1 MSGSLRDEL
10 LKNGFKAKAPP
21 RRKRGA
27 GQKPV
32 TDKRDRKLE
41 FGEDL
46 DLARAYA
53 LRARTE
59 AAERE
64 QAKREA
70 ERKKREKQERKRK
83 LRAVLDGQELNSE
96 DADQVRHYEFHGKI
110 RRVHVTAE
118 QLVAINAG
126 ELGVVQSGGRAILV
140 AADIARQA
148 AEIEPGVLAL
158 LVDPDQP
165 DAAADGVPDD
175 LVW

>member
-10 LKNGFKAKAPP
+10 LKNGFQAKAPP
-21 RRKRGA
+21 PRKRGGGRKPSSRKSAPA
-27 GQKPV
+27 GP
-32 TDKRDRKLE
+32 DE
-41 FGEDL
+41 EL

-83 LRAVLDGQELNSE
+83 LRALLDGQELNRE
-96 DADQVRHYEFHGKI
+96 DADQMRHYEFHGKI
-110 RRVHVTAE
+110 RRVHVTAD
-118 QLVAINAG
+118 QLAAINAG
-126 ELGVVQSGGRAILV
+126 ELGVVQSGGRAIV
-140 AADIARQA
+140 VKADVARQA
-148 AEIEPGVLAL
+148 AQVEPGVLAL
-158 LVDPDQP
+158 LVDPDQAD
-165 DAAADGVPDD
+165 DADDGVPDD